1 MRLKRRK
8 LILGVVVILVAIGV
22 GYVGA
27 SVLIGQAVGREVA
40 RQLGDSI
47 AKDLGDSIAKAVW
60 K

>member
-27 SVLIGQAVGREVA
+27 SVLIGRLSG
-40 RQLGDSI
+40 G
-47 AKDLGDSIAKAVW
+47 K
-60 K
+60 